1 MRGLSRMP
9 QARTAYRQGLVAL
22 VLAAAAGLSGC
33 GASLSND
40 PTSASI
46 GGQTPPAVL
55 GASTGMT
62 GTAQAAGDTAIG
74 ESSDKS
80 TFTANA
86 SAVENFTAV
95 STPGNTAYKIGP
107 QDVLDISV
115 FKVPELSK
123 SVQVADSGTINLPLV
138 GEVPAAGKT
147 AQEVERELTKKLGA
161 KYLQSPQ
168 VTVFVKEYNSQ
179 RVTIEGAVKKPGVY
193 PVRGKTS
200 LLQFIALAE
209 GLDPAAQDEIVVF
222 RQADGKRIAGKF
234 DIEEIRAGRLA
245 DPLIR
250 EGDVIVVGSS
260 GMKAA
265 WQNFL
270 KAVPAAAQMALF
282 F

>member
-1 MRGLSRMP
+1 M
-9 QARTAYRQGLVAL
+9 
-22 VLAAAAGLSGC
+22 
-33 GASLSND
+33 
-40 PTSASI
+40 
-46 GGQTPPAVL
+46 L

>member
-1 MRGLSRMP
+1 
-9 QARTAYRQGLVAL
+9 
-22 VLAAAAGLSGC
+22 
-33 GASLSND
+33 
-40 PTSASI
+40 
-46 GGQTPPAVL
+46 VL
-55 GASTGMT
+55 GASAGMT
-62 GTAQAAGDTAIG
+62 GTAQAAGEGAKSTLAAGDTAIG

-95 STPGNTAYKIGP
+95 STPGSTAYKIGP

-193 PVRGKTS
+193 PVRGKAS
-200 LLQFIALAE
+200 LLQLIATAE
-209 GLDPAAQDEIVVF
+209 GLDPTAQDEIVVF
-222 RQADGKRIAGKF
+222 RNISGKRVAGKF
-234 DIEEIRAGRLA
+234 NVDDIREGRVG
-245 DPLIR
+245 DPVIR

-265 WQNFL
+265 WQYFL
-270 KAVPAAAQMALF
+270 RAVPAATSLATF